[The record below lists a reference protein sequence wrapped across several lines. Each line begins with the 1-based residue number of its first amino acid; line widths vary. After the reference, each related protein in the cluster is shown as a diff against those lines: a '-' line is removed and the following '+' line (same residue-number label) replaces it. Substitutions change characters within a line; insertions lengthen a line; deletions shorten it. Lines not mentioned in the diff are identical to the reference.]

1 MGDRLRNQVAIVTG
15 GASGIGRAT
24 AVRFA
29 EEGADVLVADVGVA
43 GGEETARD
51 VRATGRKA
59 WFVQTDVT
67 DPGSVQQ
74 MVMAC
79 IEHFGAVDILMAAA
93 GIARA
98 PGARPSEPVI
108 DLPLAHW
115 QRVLDVNLTGIY
127 LTNQAVARWIVAAGR
142 PGKIVNVA
150 SGAAKWPIPG
160 NAAYSVSKAGVWM
173 LTKVLAAELA
183 RSRIR
188 VNAIGPG
195 VIDTPMTAEIQ
206 EDEARLAATLR
217 RIPLGRLGEPRDIAN
232 TALFLASDESD
243 YFTGEILH
251 PSGGW
256 YFG

>member
-1 MGDRLRNQVAIVTG
+1 MGDRLRDRVAIVTG

-29 EEGADVLVADVGVA
+29 EEGANVLVADVGVD
-43 GGEETARD
+43 GGEETARQ
-51 VRATGRKA
+51 VQAAGRKA
-59 WFVQTDVT
+59 HFVQADVT
-67 DPGSVQQ
+67 DPGSVQE
-74 MVMAC
+74 MVAAC
-79 IEHFGAVDILMAAA
+79 VERFGGVDILMAAA

-98 PGARPSEPVI
+98 PGARPSEPVVTQ
-108 DLPLAHW
+108 PLAHW
-115 QRVLDVNLTGIY
+115 QRVLDVNLNGIY
-127 LTNQAVARWIVAAGR
+127 LTNQAVARWMVAAGR
-142 PGKIVNVA
+142 PGAIINVA

-183 RSRIR
+183 RDGIR

-195 VIDTPMTAEIQ
+195 VIATPMTEEIQ
-206 EDEARLAATLR
+206 GDEARLAATLR

-232 TALFLASDESD
+232 TALFLASDESA

>member
-1 MGDRLRNQVAIVTG
+1 MGERLKDRVAIVTG
-15 GASGIGRAT
+15 GASGIGQAT

-29 EEGADVLVADVGVA
+29 EEGADVLVADLGTEGGAETVRQVA
-43 GGEETARD
+43 
-51 VRATGRKA
+51 ATGRKA
-59 WFVQTDVT
+59 AFAQTDVT
-67 DPGSVQQ
+67 DPRSVEA
-74 MVMAC
+74 MVESCLA
-79 IEHFGAVDILMAAA
+79 HFGRVDILMAAA
-93 GIARA
+93 GISRA
-98 PGARPSEPVI
+98 HGARPSEPVVEQ
-108 DLPLAHW
+108 PLAHW
-115 QRVLDVNLTGIY
+115 QRVLDVNLNGIF
-127 LTNQAVARWIVAAGR
+127 LTNQAVARWMLAAER
-142 PGKIVNVA
+142 PGAIVNVA

-173 LTKVLAAELA
+173 FTKVLAAELA

-195 VIDTPMTAEIQ
+195 VIATPMTADLQ
-206 EDEARLAATLR
+206 ADEARLTATLR

-251 PSGGW
+251 PSGGQ

>member
-1 MGDRLRNQVAIVTG
+1 MGDRLRDRVAIVTG

-29 EEGADVLVADVGVA
+29 EEGANVLVADVGVA
-43 GGEETARD
+43 GGEET
-51 VRATGRKA
+51 VRQVQATGRMA
-59 WFVQTDVT
+59 HFVRMDVT
-67 DPGSVQQ
+67 DPESVQE
-74 MVMAC
+74 MVESC
-79 IEHFGAVDILMAAA
+79 VERFGAVDVLMAAA

-98 PGARPSEPVI
+98 PEALPNEPVI
-108 DLPLAHW
+108 EQPLGHW
-115 QRVLDVNLTGIY
+115 QRVLDVNLNGVY
-127 LTNQAVARWIVAAGR
+127 LTNQAVGRWMVAAGR
-142 PGKIVNVA
+142 PGSIINVA
-150 SGAAKWPIPG
+150 SGAAKWPIRG

-183 RSRIR
+183 RDGIR

-195 VIDTPMTAEIQ
+195 VIATPMTEEIQ

-232 TALFLASDESD
+232 TALFLASDESA